1 MISNFIKIAFRN
13 LYRQLGYTFI
23 NIAGLAIGLACSILI
38 SLYVINEI
46 TYDRFHE
53 NAERIYRI
61 GVKGKMLGN
70 DLNQA
75 VTAAPMY
82 EVLGTEYPEI
92 EHVTR
97 IAKFGGWL
105 IKYGEKNLWRLR
117 RLSFFADS
125 TFFDVFSFHL
135 IKGNPETALTKPRSL
150 IMTQKAAKR
159 YLVMRTQW
167 EKP

>member
-105 IKYGEKNLWRLR
+105 IKYGGEKNLWRLR
-117 RLSFFADS
+117 RLSFLPIQPFLMYSAF
-125 TFFDVFSFHL
+125 TL
-135 IKGNPETALTKPRSL
+135 LKETLKL
-150 IMTQKAAKR
+150 H
-159 YLVMRTQW
+159 
-167 EKP
+167 